1 MLLWAPYQWKPR
13 GKPCT
18 QHNSHNRKNVLMT
31 HGPNTPSIPCASIIN
46 SQTQKPKQKRKR
58 GKGQGGGWGGTHIQ
72 NIQWEFLKPKTSVT
86 LRPNYQYY
94 TLAQHLRARL
104 SKANLGNSLGPT
116 SPPKLLSS
124 CTWPLI
130 LALKKQKTAIYSQ
143 LAKATWW
150 NQFSIKNKPTKKIQG

>member
-1 MLLWAPYQWKPR
+1 
-13 GKPCT
+13 
-18 QHNSHNRKNVLMT
+18 MT

-116 SPPKLLSS
+116 SPPKTAKQLHMAPNPSPKEAKDCYIFSAGQGHMVKPVLNKKQTNQQKNTGLERLLS
-124 CTWPLI
+124 
-130 LALKKQKTAIYSQ
+130 
-143 LAKATWW
+143 
-150 NQFSIKNKPTKKIQG
+150 G